1 MQRKGYFNATV
12 ETKTKFKDKKKTV
25 KVDYTIAP
33 GELYFVD
40 SMYLRTSNSSVRASY
55 EKYLKNGE
63 NVLIP
68 PFRFDSDALAKMRK
82 SMSDFMK
89 NNALYGFK
97 ESYEIGRASCR
108 ERV

>member
-1 MQRKGYFNATV
+1 
-12 ETKTKFKDKKKTV
+12 
-25 KVDYTIAP
+25 
-33 GELYFVD
+33 
-40 SMYLRTSNSSVRASY
+40 MYLITSNSSVRASY

-97 ESYEIGRASCR
+97 ESYVSYEVDTLSPGKNIQIAVDVSK
-108 ERV
+108 RVIEKDRSEEHTSELQSRPHLVC